1 MMSDEYTI
9 AKYLR
14 LSLEDGDLDEAKDE
28 SNSISNQRKL
38 LDYYIEQHPDLS
50 GAKILEFVDDGYSGT
65 SFDRPG
71 VQKLLQMVK
80 ENKISCIM
88 IKDFSRWGRDYIMVS
103 DYLEQIFPFLQVRVI
118 SVNDNYDSA
127 TITSTA
133 GNIEVGFTNIM
144 HDMYSKDL
152 SRKLLVS
159 KRQLFEAGK
168 YHSSYPFYGYLKST
182 TEKYHL
188 EIEPE
193 AAGVVKKIFRWYA
206 AGSSTKEIAQKLN
219 RTDTMTPLLWLV
231 KFCGFKPRFEKGST
245 KGTRWTSSSVMH
257 ILKDERYTGKCIY
270 GKTKVAKI
278 GSRKLIKQPESEWF
292 VVPNRFPVIITQ
304 ALFDKTAAIRKSRA
318 RTKVKKGEPS
328 PRIFLGNIRCGHCGY
343 AMNFHETKYP
353 YYICHA
359 RQADNDLHCQGTRIM
374 ESDLAEVVLN
384 ALKQFAQVCLDSE
397 RRLEKRREVMRS
409 ERAQIQEKIKQ
420 QEKIAAKL
428 LLKGNDCFEELL
440 EGKIDDQEYTIRMAE
455 NNRKVAE
462 CQKQVDALNEALQS
476 MPEVPNAMSE
486 KTLIGKILS
495 LERLDRKLADLTV
508 KCIHVFKDGSL
519 QIEWNFSGLFDSMF
533 PQDLLEVLPRTET
546 VMLNRTWI
554 YCCTVDGWDE
564 LERMRQEL
572 FAYAEGRQWLV
583 VGDSFDNSKPCL
595 EANGFRQMRDAAKQ
609 GRVDN
614 VLVYTLDGL
623 SKRSKN
629 YARFQRQIEKRHV
642 LMYDRNGNLLIG
654 A

>member
-1 MMSDEYTI
+1 
-9 AKYLR
+9 
-14 LSLEDGDLDEAKDE
+14 
-28 SNSISNQRKL
+28 
-38 LDYYIEQHPDLS
+38 
-50 GAKILEFVDDGYSGT
+50 
-65 SFDRPG
+65 
-71 VQKLLQMVK
+71 MV
-80 ENKISCIM
+80 
-88 IKDFSRWGRDYIMVS
+88 G

-127 TITSTA
+127 TIASTA

-219 RTDTMTPLLWLV
+219 RTDTMTLLLWLV

-384 ALKQFAQVCLDSE
+384 ALKQFAQVCIDSE

-476 MPEVPNAMSE
+476 MPEVPDAMSE

-508 KCIHVFKDGSL
+508 KCVHVFKDGSL

-564 LERMRQEL
+564 LERMRQKL
-572 FAYAEGRQWLV
+572 FAYAESRQWLV

>member
-1 MMSDEYTI
+1 
-9 AKYLR
+9 
-14 LSLEDGDLDEAKDE
+14 
-28 SNSISNQRKL
+28 
-38 LDYYIEQHPDLS
+38 
-50 GAKILEFVDDGYSGT
+50 
-65 SFDRPG
+65 
-71 VQKLLQMVK
+71 
-80 ENKISCIM
+80 
-88 IKDFSRWGRDYIMVS
+88 MVS

-219 RTDTMTPLLWLV
+219 RIDTMTPLSWLV

-428 LLKGNDCFEELL
+428 LLEGNDCFEELL
-440 EGKIDDQEYTIRMAE
+440 EGKIDDQEYTTRMAE

-476 MPEVPNAMSE
+476 MPEVPDAMSE

>member
-1 MMSDEYTI
+1 
-9 AKYLR
+9 
-14 LSLEDGDLDEAKDE
+14 
-28 SNSISNQRKL
+28 
-38 LDYYIEQHPDLS
+38 
-50 GAKILEFVDDGYSGT
+50 
-65 SFDRPG
+65 
-71 VQKLLQMVK
+71 
-80 ENKISCIM
+80 
-88 IKDFSRWGRDYIMVS
+88 MVS

-428 LLKGNDCFEELL
+428 LLEGNDCFEELL
-440 EGKIDDQEYTIRMAE
+440 EGKIDDQEYTTRMAE

-476 MPEVPNAMSE
+476 MPEVPDAMSE

-564 LERMRQEL
+564 VERMRQEL

>member
-1 MMSDEYTI
+1 
-9 AKYLR
+9 
-14 LSLEDGDLDEAKDE
+14 
-28 SNSISNQRKL
+28 
-38 LDYYIEQHPDLS
+38 
-50 GAKILEFVDDGYSGT
+50 
-65 SFDRPG
+65 
-71 VQKLLQMVK
+71 
-80 ENKISCIM
+80 
-88 IKDFSRWGRDYIMVS
+88 MVS

-118 SVNDNYDSA
+118 SVNVNYDSA

-384 ALKQFAQVCLDSE
+384 ALKQFAQVCIDSE

-428 LLKGNDCFEELL
+428 LLEGNDCFEELL
-440 EGKIDDQEYTIRMAE
+440 EGKIDDQEYTTRMAE

-476 MPEVPNAMSE
+476 MPEVPDAMSE

>member
-1 MMSDEYTI
+1 
-9 AKYLR
+9 
-14 LSLEDGDLDEAKDE
+14 
-28 SNSISNQRKL
+28 
-38 LDYYIEQHPDLS
+38 
-50 GAKILEFVDDGYSGT
+50 
-65 SFDRPG
+65 
-71 VQKLLQMVK
+71 
-80 ENKISCIM
+80 
-88 IKDFSRWGRDYIMVS
+88 MVS

-127 TITSTA
+127 TIASTA

-384 ALKQFAQVCLDSE
+384 ALKQFAQVCIDSE

-428 LLKGNDCFEELL
+428 LLEGNDCFEELL
-440 EGKIDDQEYTIRMAE
+440 EGKIDDQEYTTRMAE

-462 CQKQVDALNEALQS
+462 CQKQVDALNETLQS
-476 MPEVPNAMSE
+476 MPEVPDAMSE